1 MNETTN
7 NGGNKV
13 NNQFLPCDAQTLVAQ
28 IGIRNVLAISGG
40 RVIRRETGISLPV
53 SNGYS
58 VTVDLASNDTYTV
71 RRVFS
76 RAGKVS
82 IKGEVADVYC
92 DQVGAVAY
100 QAHAFRSY
108 EFPEV
113 CPYGK
118 SLIQESEVA

>member
-13 NNQFLPCDAQTLVAQ
+13 NDQFVPCDAQTLVQQ
-28 IGIRNVLAISGG
+28 IGLGNIFAISGG
-40 RVIRRETGISLPV
+40 RIIRRETGITLPV

-58 VTVDLASNDTYTV
+58 VTVDLAGNDTYTV

-82 IKGEVADVYC
+82 IKGEVSDVYC
-92 DQVGAVAY
+92 IEVGSVAY

-108 EFPEV
+108 EFGN
-113 CPYGK
+113 Y
-118 SLIQESEVA
+118 SEVA

>member
-13 NNQFLPCDAQTLVAQ
+13 NNQFVPCDAQVLVQQ
-28 IGIRNVLAISGG
+28 IGLGNILAISGG
-40 RVIRRETGISLPV
+40 RIGKRETGITLPV

-58 VTVDLASNDTYTV
+58 VTVDLAGNDTYTV
-71 RRVFS
+71 RRVFT

-82 IKGEVADVYC
+82 IKGEVTDVYC
-92 DQVGAVAY
+92 DNVGEVAY

-118 SLIQESEVA
+118 AVKA